1 MIEKFYC
8 ETESD
13 KFIREN
19 FFSNYEYEGVMVEV
33 GGGHPE
39 IYSTSKHWHLNRWR
53 TIVFEPQ
60 PEFYQM
66 HKISGNEAYN
76 FAISDK
82 SEVNKDFHI
91 YSWAMGMGASAL
103 EPRQI
108 AGEKVEV
115 IKTTTL
121 TLNEA
126 LTQIKAPCIDIL
138 NIDVEGWEMEVMKGF
153 SPSQFGNP
161 IICIENYVHNLE
173 YQTYMENIGYKLIW
187 NKSYNYLYQFIPSNP
202 IKVEDTILKVV
213 L

>member
-153 SPSQFGNP
+153 SPFNLVIQLFVLRITF
-161 IICIENYVHNLE
+161 IIL
-173 YQTYMENIGYKLIW
+173 NIKLIW
-187 NKSYNYLYQFIPSNP
+187 KIL
-202 IKVEDTILKVV
+202 DTS
-213 L
+213 